1 MIPARIVKIALWEV
15 AYMDNKKITLSPEV
29 LGKVE
34 ALFLRAMGIKDA
46 AIGSIQIFNPLT
58 KCLQL
63 LHHHGLTSAFVK
75 LHENITSS
83 SDTVC
88 AKTYRMANSLM
99 IAEIDTDVF
108 FKRQTKT
115 GEENN
120 FKALHCAPIFSKANE
135 VIGILTTYYDDS
147 LYLSEYEI
155 QLKNTVAAELAPILE
170 NLIINHSKIILN

>member
-1 MIPARIVKIALWEV
+1 
-15 AYMDNKKITLSPEV
+15 MDNKNITLSPEE
-29 LGKVE
+29 LGKVD
-34 ALFLRAMGIKDA
+34 ALLLKAMNIQNA
-46 AIGSIQIFNPLT
+46 SLGSLQISNPLT

-108 FKRQTKT
+108 FKRTTKS

-135 VIGILTTYYDDS
+135 VIGIMTTYYNDS
-147 LYLSEYEI
+147 LHLSAPHV
-155 QLKNTVAAELAPILE
+155 QLKKMIAAELAPIFE
-170 NLIINHSKIILN
+170 NLIINHSKYFQADSVTRQL

>member
-1 MIPARIVKIALWEV
+1 
-15 AYMDNKKITLSPEV
+15 
-29 LGKVE
+29 
-34 ALFLRAMGIKDA
+34 
-46 AIGSIQIFNPLT
+46 
-58 KCLQL
+58 
-63 LHHHGLTSAFVK
+63 
-75 LHENITSS
+75 
-83 SDTVC
+83 
-88 AKTYRMANSLM
+88 MANSLM